1 MNDRELL
8 LYNTLKSVH
17 SLARAPKAEVARDLC
32 GLQAQFSRNPQIS
45 LRLRASDYSDAD
57 WDDGLVKI
65 WSHRSTIHMVR
76 REELGL
82 YLSAAGQNG
91 PFQEYCWFGMTGGEQ
106 SRWAPFIQEQ
116 IALGND
122 TRDGLKR
129 ACMQAGMSEE
139 LVHKAFYGWGG
150 LIKEMAWRGMLV
162 CGTGTDKRYALPGEI
177 EWMDRNDARRILVR
191 RYFETFGPATR
202 QDCRAFFGYPARELD
217 PILKEV
223 LPELIETPL
232 GGARYYHARPLE
244 EGEIPPCVLLPG
256 FDQTVMAY
264 RDRDRLVDAAH
275 LRKVVNAAGIVFPV
289 AVLRGRARARWKL
302 DGEKILVTPFERL
315 LKKDEAALKR
325 AARRELNV
333 RQVEFAEDSAS
344 PPAHPSAT
352 EAVLRADAAD
362 EY

>member
-1 MNDRELL
+1 
-8 LYNTLKSVH
+8 
-17 SLARAPKAEVARDLC
+17 
-32 GLQAQFSRNPQIS
+32 
-45 LRLRASDYSDAD
+45 
-57 WDDGLVKI
+57 
-65 WSHRSTIHMVR
+65 MVR

-91 PFQEYCWFGMTGGEQ
+91 PFQEYCWFGMTVGEQ

>member
-91 PFQEYCWFGMTGGEQ
+91 PFQEYCWFGMTAGEQ

-344 PPAHPSAT
+344 PPAHPFAP

-362 EY
+362 AY

>member
-1 MNDRELL
+1 MNDRALL
-8 LYNTLKSVH
+8 LYNALKNVH

-32 GLQAQFSRNPQIS
+32 GLQAQFSRNPRIS

-57 WDDGLVKI
+57 WDGGLVKI

-82 YLSAAGQNG
+82 FLSAAGQNG
-91 PFQEYCWFGMTGGEQ
+91 PFRDGWWGMTAGEQ
-106 SRWAPFIQEQ
+106 ARWAPFIQEQ

-122 TRDGLKR
+122 ARDGLKQ
-129 ACMQAGMSEE
+129 ACMQAGMSAER
-139 LVHKAFYGWGG
+139 VQKAFYGWGG
-150 LIKEMAWRGMLV
+150 LIKEMTWRGMLV

-177 EWMDRNDARRILVR
+177 EWMDRDDARRMLVR

-202 QDCRAFFGYPARELD
+202 QDCRAFFGYPAKELD
-217 PILKEV
+217 PLLKEI

-232 GGARYYHARPLE
+232 NGVRYYHARPLE

-256 FDQTVMAY
+256 FDQLVMAY
-264 RDRDRLVDAAH
+264 RDRDRLADAAH
-275 LRKVVNAAGIVFPV
+275 RQKIVNAAGIVFPV
-289 AVLRGRARARWKL
+289 AILQGRARARWKL
-302 DGEKILVTPFERL
+302 EKDRLLVTPFERL

-333 RQVEFAEDSAS
+333 RQVVFLENA
-344 PPAHPSAT
+344 
-352 EAVLRADAAD
+352 
-362 EY
+362 

>member
-91 PFQEYCWFGMTGGEQ
+91 PFQEYCWFGMTAGEQ

-122 TRDGLKR
+122 TRDGLKQ
-129 ACMQAGMSEE
+129 ACVQAGMSEE
-139 LVHKAFYGWGG
+139 LVHKVFYGWGG

-191 RYFETFGPATR
+191 RYFSSFGPATR

-217 PILKEV
+217 PILKEI

-362 EY
+362 AY

>member
-362 EY
+362 AY